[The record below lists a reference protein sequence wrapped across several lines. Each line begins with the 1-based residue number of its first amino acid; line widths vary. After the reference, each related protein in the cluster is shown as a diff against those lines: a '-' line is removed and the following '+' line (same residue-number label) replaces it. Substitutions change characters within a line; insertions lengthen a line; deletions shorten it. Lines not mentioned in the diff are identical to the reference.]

1 MADLVCM
8 SLCSLLVISM
18 YNLLHTEYNRTHT
31 CSYHLDNTPPMDIIL
46 ALVVLGHLKKR
57 GQCAPTTKK
66 KEEKNQK
73 NEKKIFMMVQSES

>member
-57 GQCAPTTKK
+57 SQCAPPTKK
-66 KEEKNQK
+66 KKRKIRKMKKKNICDK
-73 NEKKIFMMVQSES
+73 